1 MMNRRLV
8 NIIKALAYLLAF
20 FIIITMVT
28 SLIFAVNLFT
38 GSNSQMEMQSI
49 YKDDK
54 IINNLDISL
63 KATSLEIVDSKEFS
77 VDTNN
82 AKIKITYE
90 NGTLKIY
97 EKGTPSFNTSDL
109 VLKISLPSASNFKT
123 VKIEMGAGK
132 THIANLNTDILDL
145 NLGAG
150 KNLLEK
156 LEVNNQTKIES
167 GAGLTKIMAG
177 TLNNVDLDLG
187 VGKVFINA
195 SILGNSK
202 IECGV
207 GAVELNLL
215 GNQENYQLN
224 VEKGIGSIYVADKI
238 YNNDDTIGNGNNH
251 LKIEGGIGSIKVEFT
266 NK

>member
-1 MMNRRLV
+1 MMNRRMV

-20 FIIITMVT
+20 FLIATIVT

-38 GSNSQMEMQSI
+38 GSNSQTEMQSI

-63 KATSLEIVDSKEFS
+63 KATSLEIVDSKDFS

-90 NGTLKIY
+90 NGTLKIH
-97 EKGTPSFNTSDL
+97 EKGTPSFNASDL
-109 VLKISLPSASNFKT
+109 VLKIFLPSASNFKT

-167 GAGLTKIMAG
+167 GAGLTEIMAG

-207 GAVELNLL
+207 GAVELNLF

-224 VEKGIGSIYVADKI
+224 VEKGIGSINIADKI
-238 YNNDDTIGNGNNH
+238 YTNDDTIGNGNNH

>member
-20 FIIITMVT
+20 FIITTMVT

-38 GSNSQMEMQSI
+38 GSNSKTEMQSI

-63 KATSLEIVDSKEFS
+63 KATSLEIVDSKDFS

-90 NGTLKIY
+90 NGTLKIH

-150 KNLLEK
+150 KNLLEQ

-167 GAGLTKIMAG
+167 GAGLTEILAG
-177 TLNNVDLDLG
+177 TLNNVDFDLG

-195 SILGNSK
+195 GILGSSK

-207 GAVELNLL
+207 GAVELNLI
-215 GNQENYQLN
+215 GNQEIYQLN

-251 LKIEGGIGSIKVEFT
+251 LKIEGGIGSIKVGFT

>member
-1 MMNRRLV
+1 MNSRSFV
-8 NIIKALAYLLAF
+8 NVIKALAYLLAF

-38 GSNSQMEMQSI
+38 GSNSQTEMQSI

-63 KATSLEIVDSKEFS
+63 KATSLEIVDSKDFS

-90 NGTLKIY
+90 NGTLKIH

-123 VKIEMGAGK
+123 VKVEMGAGK

-156 LEVNNQTKIES
+156 IEVNTQTKIEG
-167 GAGLTKIMAG
+167 GAGLIEILAG
-177 TLNNVDLDLG
+177 TLNNVDFDLG

-207 GAVELNLL
+207 GSVELNLL
-215 GNQENYQLN
+215 GNQESYQLN
-224 VEKGIGSIYVADKI
+224 VEKGIGSIDVADKI
-238 YNNDDTIGNGNNH
+238 YNNDDTIGNGNNY
-251 LKIEGGIGSIKVEFT
+251 LKIEGGIGNIKVGFT

>member
-1 MMNRRLV
+1 MNSRSFV
-8 NIIKALAYLLAF
+8 NVIKALAYLLAF

-28 SLIFAVNLFT
+28 SLIFVVNLFT
-38 GSNSQMEMQSI
+38 GSNSSMEMQSI

-63 KATSLEIVDSKEFS
+63 KATSLEIVDSKDFS

-90 NGTLKIY
+90 NGTLKIH
-97 EKGTPSFNTSDL
+97 EKGTPGFNTNDL

-123 VKIEMGAGK
+123 VKVEMGAGK

-156 LEVNNQTKIES
+156 IEVNTQTKIEG
-167 GAGLTKIMAG
+167 GAGLIEIMA
-177 TLNNVDLDLG
+177 
-187 VGKVFINA
+187 GKVFINA

-207 GAVELNLL
+207 GSVELNLF
-215 GNQENYQLN
+215 GNQESYQLN
-224 VEKGIGSIYVADKI
+224 VEKGIGSIDVANKI
-238 YNNDDTIGNGNNH
+238 YNNDDTIGNGKNH
-251 LKIEGGIGSIKVEFT
+251 LKIEGGIGNIKVGFT

>member
-20 FIIITMVT
+20 FIITTMVT

-38 GSNSQMEMQSI
+38 GSNSQTEMQSI
-49 YKDDK
+49 YKDK
-54 IINNLDISL
+54 ETINNLDISL
-63 KATSLEIVDSKEFS
+63 KATSLEIVDSKDFS

-90 NGTLKIY
+90 NGTLKIR

-109 VLKISLPSASNFKT
+109 VLKISLPSTSNFKT
-123 VKIEMGAGK
+123 VKVEMGAGK

-150 KNLLEK
+150 KNLLEQ

-167 GAGLTKIMAG
+167 GAGLTEILAG
-177 TLNNVDLDLG
+177 TLNNVDFDLG

-195 SILGNSK
+195 GILGSSK

-207 GAVELNLL
+207 GAVELNLI
-215 GNQENYQLN
+215 GNQEIYQLN

-251 LKIEGGIGSIKVEFT
+251 LKIEGGIGSIKVGFT

>member
-1 MMNRRLV
+1 MMNRRMV

-63 KATSLEIVDSKEFS
+63 KATSLEIVDSMDFS

-82 AKIKITYE
+82 AKIKVTYE
-90 NGTLKIY
+90 NGTLKIC

-109 VLKISLPSASNFKT
+109 VLKISLPSTSNFKT
-123 VKIEMGAGK
+123 VKVEMGAGK
-132 THIANLNTDILDL
+132 TNIANLNTDILDL

-156 LEVNNQTKIES
+156 IEVNTQTKIEG
-167 GAGLTKIMAG
+167 GAGLTEIMAG
-177 TLNNVDLDLG
+177 TLNNVDFDLG

-207 GAVELNLL
+207 GSVELNLL
-215 GNQENYQLN
+215 GNQESYQLN
-224 VEKGIGSIYVADKI
+224 VEKGIGSINVADKI

-251 LKIEGGIGSIKVEFT
+251 LKIEGGIGNIKVGFT

>member
-1 MMNRRLV
+1 MNSRSFV
-8 NIIKALAYLLAF
+8 NVIKALAYLLAF

-38 GSNSQMEMQSI
+38 GSNYQTEMQSI

-63 KATSLEIVDSKEFS
+63 KATSLEIVDSKDFS

-90 NGTLKIY
+90 NGTLKIH
-97 EKGTPSFNTSDL
+97 EKGTPGFNTNDS

-123 VKIEMGAGK
+123 VKIEMGTGK
-132 THIANLNTDILDL
+132 TRIANLNTDILDL

-156 LEVNNQTKIES
+156 LEVNTQTTIES
-167 GAGLTKIMAG
+167 GAGLTEILAG

-207 GAVELNLL
+207 GSVELNLL
-215 GNQENYQLN
+215 GNQESYQLN
-224 VEKGIGSIYVADKI
+224 VEKGIGSINVADKI
-238 YNNDDTIGNGNNH
+238 YNNERKDRGRAKLKFCLH
-251 LKIEGGIGSIKVEFT
+251 LKEGM
-266 NK
+266 

>member
-1 MMNRRLV
+1 MMNRRMV

-38 GSNSQMEMQSI
+38 GSNYQPEMLSI
-49 YKDDK
+49 FIVDK

-63 KATSLEIVDSKEFS
+63 KATSLEIVDSNDFS

-82 AKIKITYE
+82 AKIQITYE
-90 NGTLKIY
+90 NGTLKIH
-97 EKGTPSFNTSDL
+97 EKGTHGFNTNDS

-123 VKIEMGAGK
+123 VKIEMGTGK
-132 THIANLNTDILDL
+132 TRIANLNTDILNL

-156 LEVNNQTKIES
+156 LEVNTQTKIES
-167 GAGLTKIMAG
+167 GAGLTEILDG

-207 GAVELNLL
+207 GATDLDLIGSLDDYKLEL
-215 GNQENYQLN
+215 
-224 VEKGIGSIYVADKI
+224 EKGIGSIEIGNKTYSSDT
-238 YNNDDTIGNGNNH
+238 TIGNGKSFI
-251 LKIEGGIGSIKVEFT
+251 KIDGGIGSINVNFK
-266 NK
+266 N

>member
-1 MMNRRLV
+1 MMNRPLV

-20 FIIITMVT
+20 FIIATMVT

-38 GSNSQMEMQSI
+38 GSNSQTEMQSI
-49 YKDDK
+49 YKDK
-54 IINNLDISL
+54 ETINNLDISL
-63 KATSLEIVDSKEFS
+63 KATNLEIVDSKDFS

-90 NGTLKIY
+90 NGTLKIH

-167 GAGLTKIMAG
+167 GAGLTEIMAG
-177 TLNNVDLDLG
+177 TLNNVDFDLG

-251 LKIEGGIGSIKVEFT
+251 LKIEGGIGSIKVGFT

>member
-63 KATSLEIVDSKEFS
+63 KATSLEIGDSKDFS

-90 NGTLKIY
+90 NGTLKIH
-97 EKGTPSFNTSDL
+97 EKGTPSFNASDL

-150 KNLLEK
+150 KNLLEQ

-167 GAGLTKIMAG
+167 GAGLTEILAG
-177 TLNNVDLDLG
+177 TLNNVDFDLG

-195 SILGNSK
+195 SILGSSK

-215 GNQENYQLN
+215 GNQEIYQLN

-251 LKIEGGIGSIKVEFT
+251 LKIEGGIGSIKVGFT

>member
-1 MMNRRLV
+1 MNRRLV
-8 NIIKALAYLLAF
+8 NVIKALAYLLAF

-90 NGTLKIY
+90 NGTLKIH

-132 THIANLNTDILDL
+132 THITNLNTDILDL

-167 GAGLTKIMAG
+167 GAGLTEIMAG
-177 TLNNVDLDLG
+177 TLNNVDFDLG
-187 VGKVFINA
+187 VGKVSINA

-251 LKIEGGIGSIKVEFT
+251 LKIEGGIGSIKVGFT

>member
-20 FIIITMVT
+20 FIITTMVT

-54 IINNLDISL
+54 VINNLDISL
-63 KATSLEIVDSKEFS
+63 KATSLEIVDSKDFS

-90 NGTLKIY
+90 NGTLKIH
-97 EKGTPSFNTSDL
+97 EKGTPSFNTNDL
-109 VLKISLPSASNFKT
+109 VLKISLPSTFNFKT
-123 VKIEMGAGK
+123 VKVEMGAGK

-156 LEVNNQTKIES
+156 LEVNTQTKIES
-167 GAGLTKIMAG
+167 GAGLTEILSG
-177 TLNNVDLDLG
+177 NLNNVDFDLG

-215 GNQENYQLN
+215 GNQEIYQLN

-251 LKIEGGIGSIKVEFT
+251 LKIEGGIGSIKVGFT

>member
-1 MMNRRLV
+1 MNSRSFV
-8 NIIKALAYLLAF
+8 NVIKALAYLLAF

-28 SLIFAVNLFT
+28 SLIFVVNLFT
-38 GSNSQMEMQSI
+38 GSNSQTEIQSI

-63 KATSLEIVDSKEFS
+63 KATSLEIVDSKDFS

-90 NGTLKIY
+90 NGTLKIH
-97 EKGTPSFNTSDL
+97 EKGTPGFNTNDS
-109 VLKISLPSASNFKT
+109 VLKISLPSTSNFKT
-123 VKIEMGAGK
+123 VKIEMGTGK
-132 THIANLNTDILDL
+132 TRIANLNTDILNL
-145 NLGAG
+145 NLGDG

-156 LEVNNQTKIES
+156 LEVNTQTKIES

-207 GAVELNLL
+207 GSVELNLL
-215 GNQENYQLN
+215 GNQESYQLN
-224 VEKGIGSIYVADKI
+224 VEKGIGSINVANKI
-238 YNNDDTIGNGNNH
+238 YNNDDTIGNGKNH
-251 LKIEGGIGSIKVEFT
+251 LKIEGGIGNIKVGFT

>member
-1 MMNRRLV
+1 MNSRSFV
-8 NIIKALAYLLAF
+8 NVIKALAYLLAF

-28 SLIFAVNLFT
+28 SLIFVVNLFT
-38 GSNSQMEMQSI
+38 GSNSSMKMQSI

-63 KATSLEIVDSKEFS
+63 KATSLEIVDSKDFS

-82 AKIKITYE
+82 SKIKITYE
-90 NGTLKIY
+90 NGTLKIH

-123 VKIEMGAGK
+123 VKVEMGAGK

-156 LEVNNQTKIES
+156 IEVNTQTKIEG
-167 GAGLTKIMAG
+167 GAGLIEILAG
-177 TLNNVDLDLG
+177 TLNNVDFDLG

-207 GAVELNLL
+207 GSVELNLL
-215 GNQENYQLN
+215 GNQESYQLN
-224 VEKGIGSIYVADKI
+224 VEKEIGSIDVANKI
-238 YNNDDTIGNGNNH
+238 YNNDDTIGNGKNH
-251 LKIEGGIGSIKVEFT
+251 LKIEGGIGNIKVGFT

>member
-20 FIIITMVT
+20 FIITTMVT
-28 SLIFAVNLFT
+28 SLIFAVNLFA
-38 GSNSQMEMQSI
+38 GSNSKTEMQSI

-63 KATSLEIVDSKEFS
+63 KATSLEIVDSKDFS

-90 NGTLKIY
+90 NGTLKIH
-97 EKGTPSFNTSDL
+97 EKGTPSFNTNDL
-109 VLKISLPSASNFKT
+109 VLKISLPSTSNFKT
-123 VKIEMGAGK
+123 VKVEMGAGQ

-150 KNLLEK
+150 KNLLEQ

-167 GAGLTKIMAG
+167 GAGLTEILAG
-177 TLNNVDLDLG
+177 TLNNVDFDLG

-207 GAVELNLL
+207 GAVELNLI
-215 GNQENYQLN
+215 GNQDIYQLN

-238 YNNDDTIGNGNNH
+238 YNNDDTIGNGSNH
-251 LKIEGGIGSIKVEFT
+251 LKIEGGIGSIKVRFT

>member
-20 FIIITMVT
+20 FIITTMVT
-28 SLIFAVNLFT
+28 SLIFAVNLFA

-90 NGTLKIY
+90 NGTLKIH

-109 VLKISLPSASNFKT
+109 VLKISLPSTSNFKT

-150 KNLLEK
+150 KNLLEQ

-167 GAGLTKIMAG
+167 GAGLTEILAG
-177 TLNNVDLDLG
+177 TLNNVDFDLG

-215 GNQENYQLN
+215 GNQEIYQVN
-224 VEKGIGSIYVADKI
+224 VEKGIGSINVANKI

>member
-38 GSNSQMEMQSI
+38 GSNSQTEMQSI

-90 NGTLKIY
+90 NGTLKIH
-97 EKGTPSFNTSDL
+97 EKGTPSFNTNDL

-156 LEVNNQTKIES
+156 LEVNTQTKIES
-167 GAGLTKIMAG
+167 GAGLTEIMAG
-177 TLNNVDLDLG
+177 TLNNVDFDLG

-215 GNQENYQLN
+215 GNQEIYQLN
-224 VEKGIGSIYVADKI
+224 VEKGIGSIEVDNKTYSSDT
-238 YNNDDTIGNGNNH
+238 TIGNGNNH
-251 LKIEGGIGSIKVEFT
+251 LKIEGGIGSINVNFK
-266 NK
+266 N

>member
-1 MMNRRLV
+1 MNRRLV

-20 FIIITMVT
+20 FIIATMVT

-38 GSNSQMEMQSI
+38 GSNSQTEMQSI
-49 YKDDK
+49 YKDK
-54 IINNLDISL
+54 ETINNLDISL
-63 KATSLEIVDSKEFS
+63 KATSLEIVDSKDFS

-90 NGTLKIY
+90 NGTLKIH
-97 EKGTPSFNTSDL
+97 EKGTPSFNASDL

-167 GAGLTKIMAG
+167 GAGLTEIMAG

-207 GAVELNLL
+207 GAVELNLI
-215 GNQENYQLN
+215 GNQEIYQLN

>member
-20 FIIITMVT
+20 FIITTMVT

-38 GSNSQMEMQSI
+38 GSNSKTEMQSI

-63 KATSLEIVDSKEFS
+63 KATSLEIVDSKDFS

-90 NGTLKIY
+90 NGTLKIH

-109 VLKISLPSASNFKT
+109 VLKISLPSTSNFKT
-123 VKIEMGAGK
+123 VKVEMGAGQ
-132 THIANLNTDILDL
+132 THITNLNTDILDL

-156 LEVNNQTKIES
+156 LEVNTQTKIES
-167 GAGLTKIMAG
+167 GAGLTEILAG
-177 TLNNVDLDLG
+177 TLNNVDFDLG

-207 GAVELNLL
+207 GAVELNLI
-215 GNQENYQLN
+215 GNQEIYQLN
-224 VEKGIGSIYVADKI
+224 VEKGIGSINVANKI

>member
-20 FIIITMVT
+20 FIIATMVT

-38 GSNSQMEMQSI
+38 GSNSQTEMQSI
-49 YKDDK
+49 YKDK
-54 IINNLDISL
+54 ETINNLDISL
-63 KATSLEIVDSKEFS
+63 KATSLEIVDSKDFS

-90 NGTLKIY
+90 NGTLKIH
-97 EKGTPSFNTSDL
+97 EKGTPSFNASDL

-167 GAGLTKIMAG
+167 GAGLTEIMAG

-207 GAVELNLL
+207 GAVELNLI
-215 GNQENYQLN
+215 GNQEIYQLN

>member
-1 MMNRRLV
+1 MNSRSFV
-8 NIIKALAYLLAF
+8 NVIKALAYLLAF
-20 FIIITMVT
+20 FIIIAMIT
-28 SLIFAVNLFT
+28 SLIFAINLFT

-63 KATSLEIVDSKEFS
+63 KATSLEIVDSKDFS

-90 NGTLKIY
+90 NGTLKIC

-109 VLKISLPSASNFKT
+109 VLKISLPSTSNFKT
-123 VKIEMGAGK
+123 VKVEMGAGK

-156 LEVNNQTKIES
+156 IEVNTQTKIES
-167 GAGLTKIMAG
+167 GAGLTEIMAG

-207 GAVELNLL
+207 GATDLYLIDSLDDYKLEL
-215 GNQENYQLN
+215 
-224 VEKGIGSIYVADKI
+224 EKGIGSIEIGNKTYSSDT
-238 YNNDDTIGNGNNH
+238 TIGNGKNFI
-251 LKIEGGIGSIKVEFT
+251 KIDGGIGSINVNFK
-266 NK
+266 N

>member
-20 FIIITMVT
+20 FIITTMVT

-38 GSNSQMEMQSI
+38 GSNSKTEMQSI

-63 KATSLEIVDSKEFS
+63 KATSLEIVDSKDFS

-90 NGTLKIY
+90 NGTLKIH

-132 THIANLNTDILDL
+132 THIANLTTDILDL

-150 KNLLEK
+150 KNLLEQ

-167 GAGLTKIMAG
+167 GAGLTEILAG
-177 TLNNVDLDLG
+177 TLNNVDFDLG

-195 SILGNSK
+195 GILGSSK

-207 GAVELNLL
+207 GAVELNLI
-215 GNQENYQLN
+215 GNQEIYQLN

-251 LKIEGGIGSIKVEFT
+251 LKIEGGIGSIKVGFT

>member
-20 FIIITMVT
+20 FIITTMVT

-38 GSNSQMEMQSI
+38 GSNSKTEMQSI

-63 KATSLEIVDSKEFS
+63 KATSLEIVDSKDFS

-90 NGTLKIY
+90 NGTLKIH

-123 VKIEMGAGK
+123 VKIEIGAGK

-150 KNLLEK
+150 KNLLEQ

-167 GAGLTKIMAG
+167 GAGLTEILAG
-177 TLNNVDLDLG
+177 TLNNVDFDLG

-195 SILGNSK
+195 GILGSSK

-207 GAVELNLL
+207 GAVELNLI
-215 GNQENYQLN
+215 GNQEIYQLN

-251 LKIEGGIGSIKVEFT
+251 LKIEGGIGSIKVGFT